1 MRRKGNMNFLTTTI
15 ARILFSVPFIALG
28 IGHLLNANMMAG
40 AVPVPGGVIWIYIT
54 GIALILAGLS
64 AITKFMGM
72 QIMLMLALLLFVF
85 IISIHLPAAMKP
97 ETMMMGM
104 IGLYKDT
111 GLMGGALLLAGIFN
125 REKMKEQI

>member
-1 MRRKGNMNFLTTTI
+1 MNFLTTTI

-54 GIALILAGLS
+54 GIAMILAGIS
-64 AITKFMGM
+64 AITKIMGKTA
-72 QIMLMLALLLFVF
+72 MLMLSLLLLIYIV
-85 IISIHLPAAMKP
+85 SIHLPAAMKP

-104 IGLYKDT
+104 MGIYKDA
-111 GLMGGALLLAGIFN
+111 GLMGGALLLAGIFG
-125 REKMKEQI
+125 REKKVEQN